1 MKKILVVNTI
11 YKEKGGEDTNIVDE
25 VNFLKNFYE
34 VKYLEFKNEGKLSIN
49 DLISFVSNSNPKS
62 NQLLRKAR

>member
-25 VNFLKNFYE
+25 VNFIGLVSETIKPINKKTIVLYNIIF
-34 VKYLEFKNEGKLSIN
+34 LEL
-49 DLISFVSNSNPKS
+49 
-62 NQLLRKAR
+62 

>member
-25 VNFLKNFYE
+25 VNFLKNFMR
-34 VKYLEFKNEGKLSIN
+34 LNI
-49 DLISFVSNSNPKS
+49 
-62 NQLLRKAR
+62 